1 MQLKVIS
8 TSLQTQFGWNKTNLS
23 GFTLTGKDFVA
34 DDQPSGV
41 SVNIDND
48 LNDHFLRMFTF
59 LLNVL
64 VNSRIFTQ
72 DCSQLFR

>member
-8 TSLQTQFGWNKTNLS
+8 MSLQTRFGWNKTNPS
-23 GFTLTGKDFVA
+23 GFTVTGKDFVA
-34 DDQPSGV
+34 DDQPSAV
-41 SVNIDND
+41 SIDIDND

-59 LLNVL
+59 LLNVF

-72 DCSQLFR
+72 DWTLSII

>member
-23 GFTLTGKDFVA
+23 GFTLTGKDFMA

-72 DCSQLFR
+72 DWSQLFR